1 MASEGTN
8 PQKKEMLASLS
19 KDEEDMVPLVVVSVV
34 VVVEVLTMEK
44 LWKVNVCGGHMN
56 VAVAPDAGWNEIKRD
71 GAGRGNWGAPTDE
84 VAPETEEPATENE
97 KNVAAEKLDPEK
109 QLGEEDAGDVKKEN
123 TVNEPEEKEPENKE
137 MTLDE
142 YEKVLEEK
150 RKALLA
156 LKTEERKVSMDKDL
170 VSMQLLSSKK
180 SEEEIFV
187 KLGSD
192 KDKRKDAAEK
202 EEKAKK
208 SVSINEFLKPA
219 ESERHNG
226 SAGRGRGGRGRG
238 PRGGFSGGSG
248 NMSYNIAAPA
258 IDDVGQFPSLA
269 AK

>member
-1 MASEGTN
+1 
-8 PQKKEMLASLS
+8 
-19 KDEEDMVPLVVVSVV
+19 
-34 VVVEVLTMEK
+34 
-44 LWKVNVCGGHMN
+44 
-56 VAVAPDAGWNEIKRD
+56 
-71 GAGRGNWGAPTDE
+71 
-84 VAPETEEPATENE
+84 
-97 KNVAAEKLDPEK
+97 
-109 QLGEEDAGDVKKEN
+109 
-123 TVNEPEEKEPENKE
+123 VNEPEEKEPENKE
-137 MTLDE
+137 MTLEE

-156 LKTEERKVSMDKDL
+156 LKTEERKVSIDKDL

-180 SEEEIFV
+180 SDEEIFV

-202 EEKAKK
+202 EERAKK

-219 ESERHNG
+219 ESERYNG
-226 SAGRGRGGRGRG
+226 SGGRGRGGRGRG
-238 PRGGFSGGSG
+238 PREGFGSGGR